1 MLYDLIVP
9 ETPPLARAFAP
20 LFVDVR
26 DVARSLV
33 AALDSPPTAKVGRK
47 RILVSSEWPQ
57 AKEILGL
64 LREKRPQ
71 VADRL
76 SEALKVQSE
85 KESGTAV
92 KQIIDP
98 KRVKEILGIETMPWQ
113 KTILDAVDTILE
125 LEQEWKV
132 KGWTPAYVYP

>member
-9 ETPPLARAFAP
+9 ETPPLARAFVP
-20 LFVDVR
+20 FFVDVR
-26 DVARSLV
+26 DIARSLV

-57 AKEILGL
+57 AKEVLDL
-64 LREKRPQ
+64 VREERPQ
-71 VADRL
+71 LANRL
-76 SEALKVQSE
+76 SLKVQSK

-92 KQIIDP
+92 RHIVDP
-98 KRVKEILGIETMPWQ
+98 KRVKEVLGMETMPWQ

-125 LEQEWKV
+125 LEQEWKA